1 MTYGKIEAVKS
12 HNGYYM
18 TESDFELFPVGS
30 NPPLHVQL
38 DESTEIVI
46 TGVDPMFGEDSETA
60 HVMAIIEQ
68 VTPNWNYDQPDDY
81 ESYIMEYPK
90 IFSYGR
96 AITFVGEVIAA
107 YQNAVKAFN
116 NKHEKWSKK
125 RNADITNEPFFDIE
139 DVLKKL
145 KFRDKTMA

>member
-1 MTYGKIEAVKS
+1 MYGKIEAIKG
-12 HNGYYM
+12 HNGYYA
-18 TESDFELFPVGS
+18 TESDFELFSVGS

-60 HVMAIIEQ
+60 YVMAIIEQ
-68 VTPNWNYDQPDDY
+68 ATPNWNYDQPDDC
-81 ESYIMEYPK
+81 EFYIMEYPK

-96 AITFVGEVIAA
+96 AITFVGAVIAA

-116 NKHEKWSKK
+116 SKHEKWSKN
-125 RNADITNEPFFDIE
+125 RNADITNEPFFNIE
-139 DVLKKL
+139 DELKKL
-145 KFRDKTMA
+145 KFRGKTLA